1 MASYNYEIPFFNS
14 TSNKFLKNTLG
25 GWQMNGITT
34 IQSGLPFSAVLAL
47 DRANVGQGTQ
57 RANFSGTPIS
67 VNCGSG
73 KLINCV
79 NISGF
84 ALPAEF
90 TYGNTPRNFLRGPG
104 LVNFDWSLFKNFT
117 ITDNLKLQFRWETFN
132 TLNHPNF
139 GNPNTSYVVGATNF
153 GNITGTATNMR
164 QQQFGL
170 KFLF

>member
-1 MASYNYEIPFFNS
+1 
-14 TSNKFLKNTLG
+14 LG
-25 GWQMNGITT
+25 GWQTNGITT
-34 IQSGLPFSAVLAL
+34 IQSGLPFGVPIAA
-47 DRANVGQGTQ
+47 DQANVGQGTQ

-84 ALPAEF
+84 QLPAQF

-117 ITDNLKLQFRWETFN
+117 ITERLKLQFRWETFN

-139 GNPNTSYVVGATNF
+139 GNPGSTFIPGATNF

>member
-1 MASYNYEIPFFNS
+1 
-14 TSNKFLKNTLG
+14 
-25 GWQMNGITT
+25 
-34 IQSGLPFSAVLAL
+34 
-47 DRANVGQGTQ
+47 
-57 RANFSGTPIS
+57 
-67 VNCGSG
+67 
-73 KLINCV
+73 V
-79 NISGF
+79 NINGF
-84 ALPAEF
+84 QLPANF

-139 GNPNTSYVVGATNF
+139 GNPNTSFVVGAPNF